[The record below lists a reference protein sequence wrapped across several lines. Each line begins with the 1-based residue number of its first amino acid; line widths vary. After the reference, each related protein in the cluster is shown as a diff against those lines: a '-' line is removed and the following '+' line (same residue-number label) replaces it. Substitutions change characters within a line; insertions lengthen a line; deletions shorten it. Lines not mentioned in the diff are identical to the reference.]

1 MVFLVALLLSFT
13 TYANNPIQKELE
25 DLNIEALFSQKKQ
38 LADKNQA
45 ALDIY
50 NKNKDYDSL
59 TYYEYKNKNDE
70 DGNLNNTE
78 QALLSIKK
86 SIESIENK
94 FKIKGDW
101 GKIRLKLEPET
112 KFKEINLK
120 YKYGF

>member
-1 MVFLVALLLSFT
+1 MKHYFH
-13 TYANNPIQKELE
+13 K
-25 DLNIEALFSQKKQ
+25 KKQ

-70 DGNLNNTE
+70 DGNLNDSE
-78 QALLSIKK
+78 QVLLSIKK

>member
-1 MVFLVALLLSFT
+1 MVFLVVLLLSFT

-25 DLNIEALFSQKKQ
+25 ALNIEALFSQKKQ

-70 DGNLNNTE
+70 DGNLNDSE
-78 QALLSIKK
+78 QVLLSIKK

>member
-25 DLNIEALFSQKKQ
+25 ALNIEALFSQQKQ
-38 LADKNQA
+38 LADENQA

-70 DGNLNNTE
+70 DGNLNDSE
-78 QALLSIKK
+78 QVLLSIKK

>member
-25 DLNIEALFSQKKQ
+25 ALNIEALFSQKKQ

-70 DGNLNNTE
+70 DGNLNDSE
-78 QALLSIKK
+78 QVLLSIKK